1 MIAFFEKLTR
11 RKTEAARQG
20 QTAWQELVI
29 AVADDKEQDADNTL
43 AELDRLNKTPQDL
56 EAAVELLGKRR
67 ELAKQVADGTK
78 AENEFKK
85 INAAIDAEVAKFT
98 AASEL
103 HDATMRPLIQKKEAA
118 VTSIKAADFGRRQ
131 LIDTASDPILLLAV
145 RDADAAMVELRRE
158 KADHDSRLRLKSDA
172 LHKYQTWPDQFTDA
186 ADRITRLQ
194 AEVETMQAE
203 SAAFDAKGELLNT
216 ESEQARK
223 RLQSPEAI

>member
-85 INAAIDAEVAKFT
+85 INAAIDAEVAQFKE
-98 AASEL
+98 ALER
-103 HDATMRPLIQKKEAA
+103 HDEIMRPLVQQKELA
-118 VTSIKAADFGRRQ
+118 VTAITAADYARRQ

>member
-1 MIAFFEKLTR
+1 MIAFFEKLTK
-11 RKTEAARQG
+11 RKTEATRQG

-29 AVADDKEQDADNTL
+29 AIADDKEQDADNTL
-43 AELDRLNKTPQDL
+43 AELDRLHKTPDDL

-67 ELAKQVADGTK
+67 ELAKQVTAGAK
-78 AENEFKK
+78 AEAEFQK
-85 INAAIDAEVAKFT
+85 INAAIDGEVAKFT
-98 AASEL
+98 TASEL

-118 VTSIKAADFGRRQ
+118 VTSITAAFDAKRQ

-158 KADHDSRLRLKSDA
+158 KSDHDSRLKLKSDA
-172 LHKYQTWPDQFTDA
+172 LHKYQTWPDQFTDV
-186 ADRITRLQ
+186 ADTITRLQ
-194 AEVETMQAE
+194 AEVETMQTE
-203 SAAFDAKGELLNT
+203 SAAFDAKGEQLNT

>member
-1 MIAFFEKLTR
+1 MIAFFEKLPQR
-11 RKTEAARQG
+11 RGAAEWQSVGTTVDDGKTLDPDEA
-20 QTAWQELVI
+20 LI
-29 AVADDKEQDADNTL
+29 A
-43 AELDRLNKTPQDL
+43 LDRLGKTPEDL
-56 EAAVELLGKRR
+56 ASAVELLGKRR

-118 VTSIKAADFGRRQ
+118 VTSITAADYAKRQ
-131 LIDTASDPILLLAV
+131 LIDTASDPILLRAV

-158 KADHDSRLRLKSDA
+158 KADHDSRLKLKSDA
-172 LHKYQTWPDQFTDA
+172 LHKYQTWPDQFTDV
-186 ADRITRLQ
+186 ADTITRLQ